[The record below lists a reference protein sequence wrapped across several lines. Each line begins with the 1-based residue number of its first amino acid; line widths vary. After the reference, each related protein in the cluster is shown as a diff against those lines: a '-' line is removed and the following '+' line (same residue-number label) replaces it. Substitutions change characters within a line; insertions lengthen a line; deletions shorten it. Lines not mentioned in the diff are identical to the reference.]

1 MHQNKNTKITC
12 THGIDYSR
20 PIRQHSI
27 GVHALHILTIDATHL
42 STQMDDIMTIIII
55 DIKVY
60 SQV

>member
-1 MHQNKNTKITC
+1 MHQNKNTC

-20 PIRQHSI
+20 PIRQHCI

-55 DIKVY
+55 DIKV
-60 SQV
+60 